1 MEAQSYDGA
10 LDRGLEGVLAC
21 TSQISTIHGS
31 TLLYRG
37 YRIEDLAEHAG
48 FEEVVHLLWEGRLPT
63 RRELDWARGRA
74 AAGPHRCRPRPSAGS
89 TACRRRCTRW
99 TSCTPS
105 WPASRCTIPM
115 RT

>member
-10 LDRGLEGVLAC
+10 LDRGLEGVIAC

-31 TLLYRG
+31 TLVYRG

-63 RRELDWARGRA
+63 QSELAGLAGELGRA
-74 AAGPHRCRPRPSAGS
+74 APLPPSSFGWFHGLP
-89 TACRRRCTRW
+89 T
-99 TSCTPS
+99 
-105 WPASRCTIPM
+105 
-115 RT
+115 

>member
-21 TSQISTIHGS
+21 TSSISTIHGT

-37 YRIEDLAEHAG
+37 YRIEDLAAHAG

-63 RRELDWARGRA
+63 QRR
-74 AAGPHRCRPRPSAGS
+74 
-89 TACRRRCTRW
+89 
-99 TSCTPS
+99 
-105 WPASRCTIPM
+105 
-115 RT
+115 

>member
-37 YRIEDLAEHAG
+37 YRIEDLAENAG
-48 FEEVVHLLWEGRLPT
+48 FE
-63 RRELDWARGRA
+63 
-74 AAGPHRCRPRPSAGS
+74 
-89 TACRRRCTRW
+89 
-99 TSCTPS
+99 
-105 WPASRCTIPM
+105 
-115 RT
+115 